1 MDFSSKDIDWRR
13 ILLQHYKSP
22 AYRLSE
28 KELVALYVIDDITLA
43 QPTLITSD
51 DLSSYMDGT
60 GEELDAVLTSLL
72 DKKDIEYV
80 TDAEGKVVTS
90 LKPLK
95 DRIVENLKKD
105 ILIENN
111 EKSVRKDQEEV
122 NGLYTYF
129 ENQLGRPLS
138 LREVDRISKWIRSGA
153 SEGQI
158 KEAVERL
165 KAKNKAV
172 SLAAVDKILLSIQ
185 KNSDITKEGYS
196 TMDEDHRLND
206 EETVNLLKKKW
217 VS

>member
-51 DLSSYMDGT
+51 DLSSYMNGT

-206 EETVNLLKKKW
+206 EEMVNLLKKKW

>member
-13 ILLQHYKSP
+13 ILLQHYKSS

-28 KELVALYVIDDITLA
+28 KELVAVYVIDDITLA

-51 DLSSYMDGT
+51 DLSSYMTGT

-80 TDAEGKVVTS
+80 TDASGKVITS

-111 EKSVRKDQEEV
+111 EKNARKDQTEV

-129 ENQLGRPLS
+129 ENQIGRPLS

>member
-1 MDFSSKDIDWRR
+1 
-13 ILLQHYKSP
+13 
-22 AYRLSE
+22 
-28 KELVALYVIDDITLA
+28 
-43 QPTLITSD
+43 
-51 DLSSYMDGT
+51 MDGT

>member
-80 TDAEGKVVTS
+80 TDAAGKVVTS